1 VLTHGPGG
9 PWELTLPSCSL
20 CGEWEWEEIGRDMVN
35 EADGTS
41 GHVENHDGRPAGDV
55 YDWYRRGLD
64 LLVSGNVAAAAQLLS
79 YAHRAE
85 PTSKSIREALA
96 RAQFNSRRYSDSA
109 EMFAGLVEQDPSDD
123 YAQFGLGLALSRLG
137 DHHAAA
143 PHLAMAAA
151 MQPGAA
157 HYADALRRVR
167 ARLRGTGGPA

>member
-1 VLTHGPGG
+1 MDREDIVDDSDT
-9 PWELTLPSCSL
+9 
-20 CGEWEWEEIGRDMVN
+20 
-35 EADGTS
+35 TS
-41 GHVENHDGRPAGDV
+41 GHVESPAGRPTGGV

-64 LLVSGNVAAAAQLLS
+64 LLGSGDVAAAAQILS
-79 YAHRAE
+79 HAHEAE

-109 EMFAGLVEQDPSDD
+109 EMFAALVEQDPSDD

-151 MQPGAA
+151 MQPSAR
-157 HYADALRRVR
+157 HYAQALRQVR
-167 ARLRGTGGPA
+167 ATLQARGGQA

>member
-1 VLTHGPGG
+1 MGWAGQATMDREDIVDDNDATAAH
-9 PWELTLPSCSL
+9 
-20 CGEWEWEEIGRDMVN
+20 V
-35 EADGTS
+35 DGS
-41 GHVENHDGRPAGDV
+41 AGRPAGGV

-64 LLVSGNVAAAAQLLS
+64 LLKSGDVAAAAQVLS
-79 YAHRAE
+79 YAHEAE

-109 EMFAGLVEQDPSDD
+109 ETFAGLVEQDPSDD

-151 MQPGAA
+151 MQPGTR
-157 HYADALRRVR
+157 HYDQALRHVR
-167 ARLRGTGGPA
+167 ATLRAREGDA